1 MYQPER
7 KSSMSRM
14 FTVPVTVEFEDVDSY
29 KIAHHTK
36 LVAYCERARIRF
48 LSKLGLEL
56 YPDKMNIVLYSLN
69 MRFKRPAQLM
79 DTLDV
84 SVFIESLD
92 DYRLTLGYKIRRQSL
107 LVATASTGIAFMD
120 VETGMLVPAP
130 EKYVN
135 GLRRF
140 MDENE

>member
-1 MYQPER
+1 
-7 KSSMSRM
+7 MSRM

>member
-1 MYQPER
+1 
-7 KSSMSRM
+7 M